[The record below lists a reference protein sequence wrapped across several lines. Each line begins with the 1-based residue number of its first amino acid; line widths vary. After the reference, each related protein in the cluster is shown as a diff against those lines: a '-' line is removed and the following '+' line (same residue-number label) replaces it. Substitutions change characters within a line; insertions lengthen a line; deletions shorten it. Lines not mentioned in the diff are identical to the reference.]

1 MTTLHLDALREH
13 VRSADYLRGTPD
25 QVALW
30 REDLEESRA
39 NLAIECMDPTPE
51 DDALFTMLLEEGLSP
66 AAMVGIIKS
75 LYTQPDAPC

>member
-1 MTTLHLDALREH
+1 MTNLDLDALCEH

-39 NLAIECMDPTPE
+39 NLAIEGMDPTPE
-51 DDALFTMLLEEGLSP
+51 DDALLAMLLEEGLSP
-66 AAMVGIIKS
+66 AAMVRVITS